1 MPTRQTPPLCCLPPA
16 NAGIVRPPGT
26 SWQPGARH
34 EAILTEQI
42 VIAEKSSQARDIRAA
57 VGGRYGA
64 VLPAEGHLIDLQ
76 EPEQAVPAWKRWST
90 ALLRPEGLYGTRAA
104 SGGNKAARLAAI
116 RDALRSARRVWLA
129 TDCDREGQLIG
140 QEILDHL
147 HFRGE
152 VMRVM
157 FTAQDPQTI
166 RDAFAHAKPN
176 QEYARLYAAAVARR
190 QADQIYNL
198 SLTRTATVTLARGSR
213 SVIGV
218 GRVKTPT
225 LAIVCR
231 RELEIRDFVP
241 QAYYE
246 VVATAQAAHQA
257 AHQGAHQ
264 GAAEPAARGAGQPA
278 TPPDAEAGGAARAMP
293 AQAVAARARA
303 ARGGAP
309 DATSAGATP
318 PALAPGQF
326 RMRHAPKQRLLRR
339 EDAEAVAA
347 LAEGFAGPLAV
358 TVEDRRQAPPRLHDL
373 PSLQKLCATRFGWTA
388 TCTLDVAQS
397 LYDGAGKKIITYPRA
412 EVRCLPESLIQD
424 APRLA
429 AALRRGRAWAAIPVP
444 DPPVIRRGA
453 GGAFS
458 DRGLAGASHHAVIP
472 NVNTADNLADIWPR
486 LDADERRLFD
496 VVARSYLAAL
506 MPDHRFRQTVAE
518 LDVAGHLFR
527 ASGRQPIEAGWRA
540 AFPDWLPAEE
550 RGEDA
555 QTLPTLRDGEP
566 VRLRDATVEDKETRP
581 PPRYNEGTLIDAM
594 QNAWRFVADPAL
606 RERLREAK
614 GIGTPATRAEV
625 IRGLKAQDFLAADGR
640 SVIPTGRGL
649 ALHGVLER
657 ADPALVDP
665 GVTAQMERLLDDVLL
680 GRQEMT
686 GAVDAVC
693 DQASRIIARLVQG
706 AADGTAP
713 ALPPAAAGAVPGAP
727 GRAKGPPRRRGPA
740 GAEKA
745 TGARSAAATGK
756 RSRTR
761 TATKPTPADAPRRA
775 AAAPGRRAGAA
786 RIAPAAPARDG
797 AADGTALRIPFGN
810 KEAAMQLGA
819 RYRDGGWYAPP
830 GVDLDAFRARGWV

>member
-1 MPTRQTPPLCCLPPA
+1 M
-16 NAGIVRPPGT
+16 
-26 SWQPGARH
+26 
-34 EAILTEQI
+34 
-42 VIAEKSSQARDIRAA
+42 
-57 VGGRYGA
+57 
-64 VLPAEGHLIDLQ
+64 VLPAEGHLVDLQ

-90 ALLRPEGLYGTRAA
+90 VLLRPEGLYGTRAA
-104 SGGNKAARLAAI
+104 AGGNKAAKLAAI
-116 RDALRSARRVWLA
+116 RDALRSAARVWLA

-140 QEILDHL
+140 QEILEHL

-166 RDAFAHAKPN
+166 RDAFARAKPN
-176 QEYARLYAAAVARR
+176 REYARLYAAAVARR

-198 SLTRTATVTLARGSR
+198 SLTRTATVTLARGTR
-213 SVIGV
+213 TVIGV

-246 VVATAQAAHQA
+246 VVATAQATAQTA
-257 AHQGAHQ
+257 ALPDTEAE
-264 GAAEPAARGAGQPA
+264 GAAQTG
-278 TPPDAEAGGAARAMP
+278 M
-293 AQAVAARARA
+293 
-303 ARGGAP
+303 ARGGGT
-309 DATSAGATP
+309 DAVPGVDAGAAP
-318 PALAPGQF
+318 PDLAPGQF
-326 RMRHAPKQRLLRR
+326 RMRHAPKQRILKRA
-339 EDAEAVAA
+339 DADAVAA
-347 LAEGFAGPLAV
+347 LAEGFRGPLVVAV
-358 TVEDRRQAPPRLHDL
+358 DDRRQAPPRLHDL

-388 TCTLDVAQS
+388 TRTLDVAQA
-397 LYDGAGKKIITYPRA
+397 LYDGVGKKIITYPRA
-412 EVRCLPESLIQD
+412 EVRCLPESLIPD
-424 APRLA
+424 APRLV
-429 AALRRGRAWAAIPVP
+429 AALRRGRTFAAIDVP

-453 GGAFS
+453 GGTFS

-472 NVNTADNLADIWPR
+472 NANTADNLVEIWPR

-506 MPDHRFRQTVAE
+506 MPDFRYRQTVAE

-555 QTLPTLRDGEP
+555 QTLPVLRDGEP
-566 VRLRDATVEDKETRP
+566 VRLHDATVEDKETRP

-625 IRGLKAQDFLAADGR
+625 IRGLKAQDFLAADGKA
-640 SVIPTGRGL
+640 VVPTERGL

-665 GVTAQMERLLDDVLL
+665 GVTAQMERLLDDVLV
-680 GRQEMT
+680 GRQEMAS
-686 GAVDAVC
+686 AVDAVC
-693 DQASRIIARLVQG
+693 DQATRIIARLVQG
-706 AADGTAP
+706 AADSTAP
-713 ALPPAAAGAVPGAP
+713 ALPSAAATGARGS
-727 GRAKGPPRRRGPA
+727 AKAGPPRRRGAA
-740 GAEKA
+740 GAAGGFAKA
-745 TGARSAAATGK
+745 ASARSAPATGK

-761 TATKPTPADAPRRA
+761 TATKPAPPDGPRRA
-775 AAAPGRRAGAA
+775 GTAGPRRTAGAA
-786 RIAPAAPARDG
+786 IRNGSAAAAWDDG
-797 AADGTALRIPFGN
+797 ADGTALRIPFGN

-819 RYRDGGWYAPP
+819 RYRADGWYAPP
-830 GVDLDAFRARGWV
+830 GVDLDAFRARGWI